1 MKLLNLA
8 SDKLISRVKFAA
20 VRNNGAG
27 LSGDRYRDGG
37 DGGKGKGLDPPP
49 PFQLQGKIKKILLC
63 NERSISEL
71 QDVKIFW
78 GRIPPAPPKRWW
90 LQRSLVSLPPPNS
103 KYAPPSLSKPLARAN
118 EG

>member
-37 DGGKGKGLDPPP
+37 EGGKGKGLDPPP
-49 PFQLQGKIKKILLC
+49 PLSNCMEKLKK
-63 NERSISEL
+63 
-71 QDVKIFW
+71 
-78 GRIPPAPPKRWW
+78 
-90 LQRSLVSLPPPNS
+90 
-103 KYAPPSLSKPLARAN
+103 YYY
-118 EG
+118 

>member
-37 DGGKGKGLDPPP
+37 DGGKGMRLDPH
-49 PFQLQGKIKKILLC
+49 PFPI
-63 NERSISEL
+63 
-71 QDVKIFW
+71 
-78 GRIPPAPPKRWW
+78 
-90 LQRSLVSLPPPNS
+90 
-103 KYAPPSLSKPLARAN
+103 ARKN
-118 EG
+118 

>member
-49 PFQLQGKIKKILLC
+49 LSNCKEKLKKYYYVMKGAFPSFKMS
-63 NERSISEL
+63 RFSGVGFP
-71 QDVKIFW
+71 Q
-78 GRIPPAPPKRWW
+78 PPLNVGGSSAH
-90 LQRSLVSLPPPNS
+90 L
-103 KYAPPSLSKPLARAN
+103 
-118 EG
+118 